1 MSIQKSMKWL
11 ALVGVGFLVS
21 GCVAAQPQYAP
32 GDVNYS
38 DTPPGTFVEDASY
51 PGGGYYEVVEVYED
65 PSYYGPAYYGP
76 SFGTTLFFGSSN
88 RFRDR
93 DRRFSRSERRNVRAD
108 RRDVRAD
115 RRDARADRRDVAQ
128 AGTPEERQALRNE
141 RRTARADRRATRRSQ
156 CQSAGHQNCRGA
168 IKSTKTSRSATA
180 KGNRKI
186 RPASSRTRRKR

>member
-1 MSIQKSMKWL
+1 MSIQKTMKWL
-11 ALVGVGFLVS
+11 VLVGVGFLVS
-21 GCVAAQPQYAP
+21 GCVATQDAYSPS
-32 GDVNYS
+32 DVAYS
-38 DTPPGTFVEDASY
+38 DTVPGNYVEDPSY
-51 PGGGYYEVVEVYED
+51 PGGGYYE
-65 PSYYGPAYYGP
+65 YGYFGP
-76 SFGTTLFFGSSN
+76 TLFFGSST

-93 DRRFSRSERRNVRAD
+93 DRRFSRSNRSE

-115 RRDARADRRDVAQ
+115 RREARADRRDVAQ